1 MAALT
6 TREPLVVRTA
16 IVAAVTAVL
25 HVLVVLGVLPFD
37 EAQEQAVAGAVD
49 LVGTAVAVVW
59 SRKAVTPVADPVL
72 TEAPEDVYTPRH
84 LAE

>member
-1 MAALT
+1 MNL

-37 EAQEQAVAGAVD
+37 ESQEQAVAGAVD
-49 LVGTAVAVVW
+49 LVGTAVAVIW
-59 SRKAVTPVADPVL
+59 SRKAVTPVADPSPEVL
-72 TEAPEDVYTPRH
+72 DHVYTPRH
-84 LAE
+84 SAE